1 MSNNMQVEISPA
13 QHRQYHD
20 EGYFILER
28 AIPDHHLALLRDEA
42 ERAMADVHRQMD
54 EQRTDILGANHRNK
68 RYFILWHKETGRLGD
83 FLFSDLMAQICRATL
98 GDSAYLYYDQYV
110 IKTEK
115 TGVQFSWHQ
124 DSGYVRA
131 AHKPYVSCW
140 CALDDVNESNGTVYI
155 LPYSRAGV
163 RERIE
168 HTRVGTDMVG
178 YFGPDPGIP
187 VIAPA
192 GSIAVF
198 SSVCFHRSGPN
209 TSDKPR
215 RVYLAQYSAEPIV
228 NLEGKLSNLAEPL
241 LRDGKRIAPLGLSSG
256 SAE

>member
-1 MSNNMQVEISPA
+1 MQTINPLQISES
-13 QHRQYHD
+13 HRRQYHD

-54 EQRTDILGANHRNK
+54 EKHTDILGANHRNK
-68 RYFILWHKETGRLGD
+68 RYFILWHKETGRLTD
-83 FLFSDLMAQICRATL
+83 FLFSDYMAEVCRATL
-98 GDSAYLYYDQYV
+98 GENAYLFYDQYV

-131 AHKPYVSCW
+131 PHKPYVSCW
-140 CALDDVNESNGTVYI
+140 CALDDVSESNGTVYI

-163 RERIE
+163 RDRIE
-168 HTRVGTDMVG
+168 HKQVGTDMVG
-178 YFGPDPGIP
+178 YFGDDPGIP

-198 SSVCFHRSGPN
+198 SSTCFHRSGPN
-209 TSDKPR
+209 TTDRTR
-215 RVYLAQYSAEPIV
+215 RVYLAQYSPEPII
-228 NLEGKLSNLAEPL
+228 NLQGNLSNLAEPIL
-241 LRDGKRIAPLGLSSG
+241 QNGKKATPPQRSSM
-256 SAE
+256 A